1 MLVHFHRADSVGI
14 HMQRTSPTEVL
25 GLRVKGLAIRVN
37 RKPIDIEVQEPKLRE
52 YCHDVSYFS
61 KGLWEG
67 KLRV

>member
-1 MLVHFHRADSVGI
+1 
-14 HMQRTSPTEVL
+14 MQRTSPTEVL
-25 GLRVKGLAIRVN
+25 GFRGLGFRVN

-52 YCHDVSYFS
+52 HCHDVSYFS